1 VCLPIA
7 DKLHLRLVDEEINRT
22 LIIDGVLMI
31 RDSKSPSVVR
41 EMLLAY
47 VPEKHREEEP
57 VPA

>member
-1 VCLPIA
+1 
-7 DKLHLRLVDEEINRT
+7 
-22 LIIDGVLMI
+22 MI

-47 VPEKHREEEP
+47 VPEKHRADMEE